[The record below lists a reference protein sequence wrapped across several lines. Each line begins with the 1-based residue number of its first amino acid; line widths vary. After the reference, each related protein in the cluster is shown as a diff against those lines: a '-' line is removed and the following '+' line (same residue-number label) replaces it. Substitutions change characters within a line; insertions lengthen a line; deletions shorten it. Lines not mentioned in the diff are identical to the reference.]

1 MELEPR
7 NYRVESLLGSV
18 RTVMEK
24 VISEVN
30 QIIQVLEEKEIPANP
45 LKAEKLEKGISKML
59 DDYFKLLHKSLPM
72 DEIEK
77 IYHDEIQK

>member
-1 MELEPR
+1 
-7 NYRVESLLGSV
+7 
-18 RTVMEK
+18 MEK
-24 VISEVN
+24 AILEIN

-77 IYHDEIQK
+77 IYYDEVQK

>member
-1 MELEPR
+1 M
-7 NYRVESLLGSV
+7 ESLLGSV

-45 LKAEKLEKGISKML
+45 LKAEKLEKGITKML

-77 IYHDEIQK
+77 IYYDEVQK